1 MSDAPTDWP
10 GAPGTAR
17 PRLCGAPAWRAGFK
31 AHPETFRVDEELG
44 FEPAG
49 AGNHWLVR
57 LEKRDLTTAAMI
69 DRVAAITGTKPRDIG
84 FCGMKD
90 RFAVTSQWLSL
101 PHETFDADAFEA
113 ACEREGLG
121 LLAMDRHD
129 RKLRRGIH
137 RANWF
142 RLQLHDVEPI
152 EGETT
157 GSLTDYLADRQAL
170 ITARGFANYFGEQ
183 RYGRGYSNLV
193 ALREWGQGERRG
205 SPKRQARNWLLSTL
219 RSAIFD
225 RVLADRL
232 ERAQVETVIAGD
244 VLQLAGSRSRFVAEA
259 DELGELAERL
269 AKGDV
274 RLTGP
279 LWGEAGTQATGAVGD
294 RERELAETML
304 GRWGAERWG
313 EFLARW
319 RVEPDR
325 RPLLTPVPDLEYA
338 CDGRTVTLSF
348 SLPPG
353 SYATELVGEL
363 FDPLPTD
370 TSPRGANHG

>member
-1 MSDAPTDWP
+1 V
-10 GAPGTAR
+10 
-17 PRLCGAPAWRAGFK
+17 CGAPAWRAGFK
-31 AHPETFRVDEELG
+31 AQPETFRVDEDLG
-44 FEPAG
+44 FEPSG

-84 FCGMKD
+84 FCGVKD

-101 PHETFDADAFEA
+101 PHETFDPAAFEA
-113 ACEREGLG
+113 GCEREGLG

-137 RANWF
+137 RANRF
-142 RLQLHDVEPI
+142 GLQLHGVEPI
-152 EGETT
+152 DPRASGD
-157 GSLTDYLADRQAL
+157 LQAYLADRTAT
-170 ITARGFANYFGEQ
+170 IAARGFANYFGEQ
-183 RYGRGYSNLV
+183 RYGRGYSNLI

-219 RSAIFD
+219 RAAIFD
-225 RVLADRL
+225 RVLAERL
-232 ERAQVETVIAGD
+232 ERSEAGTVLAGD

-259 DELGELAERL
+259 DELGALAERL
-269 AKGDV
+269 ASGDV

-279 LWGEAGTQATGAVGD
+279 LWGEAGTQATAAVGEH
-294 RERELAETML
+294 ERELAEAML
-304 GRWGAERWG
+304 ERWGAERWH

-325 RPLLTPVPDLEYA
+325 RPLLVPVPDLA
-338 CDGRTVTLSF
+338 CEGSEPNVTLRF

-363 FDPLPTD
+363 FAPLPTD
-370 TSPRGANHG
+370 TSFGDADHG

>member
-1 MSDAPTDWP
+1 MSDAATEWP

-17 PRLCGAPAWRAGFK
+17 PRLGGAPAWHAGFK
-31 AHPETFRVDEELG
+31 ASPETFRVDEDLG
-44 FEPAG
+44 FDPAG

-84 FCGMKD
+84 FCGVKD

-101 PHETFDADAFEA
+101 PHETFDPEAFEA
-113 ACEREGLG
+113 GCAREDLG

-129 RKLRRGIH
+129 RKLRRGTH
-137 RANWF
+137 RANRF
-142 RLQLHDVEPI
+142 RLQLHDVGPASSEAD
-152 EGETT
+152 GT
-157 GSLTDYLADRQAL
+157 LAAYLA
-170 ITARGFANYFGEQ
+170 ARVEQVVAHGFANYFGEQ
-183 RYGRGYSNLV
+183 RYGRGYTNLI

-219 RSAIFD
+219 RAAIFD

-232 ERAQVETVIAGD
+232 ERGQAETVVTGD

-259 DELGELAERL
+259 DELGELADRL
-269 AKGDV
+269 ASGDV

-279 LWGEAGTQATGAVGD
+279 LWGEAGTQAGGEVGE
-294 RERELAETML
+294 RERELAEAML
-304 GRWGAERWG
+304 ERWGAERWR

-325 RPLLTPVPDLEYA
+325 RPLLVPVPDLA
-338 CDGRTVTLSF
+338 FDCDERHVTLTF
-348 SLPPG
+348 TLPPG
-353 SYATELVGEL
+353 SYATELVAEL
-363 FDPLPTD
+363 FAPLPTD
-370 TSPRGANHG
+370 TSPGDADHG